1 MHQHP
6 GVVLVAELLIATG
19 VEDVRMP
26 DAVHLRRGAVVDL
39 VVLVRA
45 SDGDVLEV
53 LLEELLLFL

>member
-26 DAVHLRRGAVVDL
+26 DAVHLRRGDFQERIARVSVAV
-39 VVLVRA
+39 
-45 SDGDVLEV
+45 EV
-53 LLEELLLFL
+53 L